1 MATLPQYDFYPAMMR
16 RAQAFRKQ
24 GVHWPTQDQW
34 CGR

>member
-1 MATLPQYDFYPAMMR
+1 MMR